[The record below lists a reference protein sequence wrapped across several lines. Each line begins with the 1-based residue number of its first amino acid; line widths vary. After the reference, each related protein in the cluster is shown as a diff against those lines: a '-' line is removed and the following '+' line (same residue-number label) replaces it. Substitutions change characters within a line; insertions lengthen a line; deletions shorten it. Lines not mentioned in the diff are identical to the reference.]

1 MMEDIAMTTRGKF
14 PERPLAGT
22 ARGHQV
28 AAMTR
33 RELEA

>member
-1 MMEDIAMTTRGKF
+1 MTTRMEFLGS
-14 PERPLAGT
+14 RLAGT
-22 ARGHQV
+22 GRGHHV

>member
-1 MMEDIAMTTRGKF
+1 MTTRRELL
-14 PERPLAGT
+14 ERPLARTG
-22 ARGHQV
+22 RSHQV

>member
-1 MMEDIAMTTRGKF
+1 MTTRREF
-14 PERPLAGT
+14 LERPLAGT
-22 ARGHQV
+22 GRGHQV

>member
-1 MMEDIAMTTRGKF
+1 MTTRRESL
-14 PERPLAGT
+14 ERSLAGT
-22 ARGHQV
+22 GRGHQV